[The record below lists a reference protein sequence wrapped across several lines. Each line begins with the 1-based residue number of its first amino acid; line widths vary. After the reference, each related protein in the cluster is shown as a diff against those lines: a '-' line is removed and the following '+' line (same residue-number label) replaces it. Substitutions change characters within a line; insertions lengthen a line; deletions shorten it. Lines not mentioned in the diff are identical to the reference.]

1 MAERRMPRGLLDPE
15 SEAIAEAYEASPAVR
30 RQLRGLLDVVQ
41 RAFSLEPQEQTAGD
55 TALDIAGGF
64 VPGVSQAMALR
75 DIERARRAGDPA
87 GMAMAATEFVPF
99 GRLVQ
104 QFDPVMSR
112 IKAYHGTA
120 SDFDVFDPAMGG
132 SSTGA
137 QSARDATWFVDDPR
151 VARGYATYAAED
163 APVQAKLLEAEKL
176 EKIAQRTGKQSDWEK
191 YDNALLEAENLEK
204 TAYDRRSQLAKL
216 LEVDIP
222 DDTDFMVLDAKGMTP
237 AQLSK
242 NEDIDSWLN
251 KQLKAAKRQGKAGVK
266 IKNLDD
272 AAGISNAPATHFALF
287 DPTGVKI
294 VDKQKLVK

>member
-1 MAERRMPRGLLDPE
+1 MPAGLLDPE
-15 SEAIAEAYEASPAVR
+15 SEAIAEAYAAIPSVR
-30 RQLRGLLDVVQ
+30 KQTRGLL
-41 RAFSLEPQEQTAGD
+41 SLDPQEDQGMTQA
-55 TALDIAGGF
+55 ALEAVLGF
-64 VPGVSQAMALR
+64 IPGISQALAAR
-75 DIERARRAGDPA
+75 DIERARRANDPA
-87 GMAMAATEFVPF
+87 AAAMAATEFVPF
-99 GRLVQ
+99 GRLAQ
-104 QFDPVMSR
+104 RFDPVMSR

-120 SDFDVFDPAMGG
+120 SDFDVFDPKVRGA
-132 SSTGA
+132 STGA
-137 QSARDATWFVDDPR
+137 QSAKEATWFVDDPR

-163 APVQAKLLEAEKL
+163 APIQAKLREAEKL
-176 EKIAQRTGKQSDWEK
+176 EKIAQRTGKQSDWER
-191 YDNALLEAENLEK
+191 YDNALLEAESLEQ
-204 TAYDRRSQLAKL
+204 TSYERREQLAKL

-242 NEDIDSWLN
+242 NQDIDSWLN
-251 KQLKAAKRQGKAGVK
+251 SQLKNAKREGKAGVK

>member
-1 MAERRMPRGLLDPE
+1 MAERKRNGLLFDEVLPRAKRTAQ
-15 SEAIAEAYEASPAVR
+15 S
-30 RQLRGLLDVVQ
+30 LL
-41 RAFSLEPQEQTAGD
+41 SLDPQEDVPASQQ
-55 TALDIAGGF
+55 ALEMALGF
-64 VPGVSQAMALR
+64 VPGIGQAMALR
-75 DIERARRAGDPA
+75 DIERARRAQDPTA
-87 GMAMAATEFVPF
+87 GALAAAEFLPF
-99 GRLVQ
+99 GRLAQ
-104 QFDPVMSR
+104 KFDPVMSR

-120 SDFDVFDPAMGG
+120 GDFDVFDPKMGG
-132 SSTGA
+132 AATGA
-137 QSARDATWFVDDPR
+137 QSAREAVWFVDDPR

-163 APVQAKLLEAEKL
+163 APIQAKLREAEKL

-191 YDNALLEAENLEK
+191 YDNALLEAEGLEQ
-204 TAYDRRSQLAKL
+204 TSYERRAQSARL

-242 NEDIDSWLN
+242 NQDIDSWLN
-251 KQLKAAKRQGKAGVK
+251 SQLKNAKRQGKAGVK

-272 AAGISNAPATHFALF
+272 AAGISNAPATHFAMF

>member
-1 MAERRMPRGLLDPE
+1 MAERRSQRGLLDPE
-15 SEAIAEAYEASPAVR
+15 SEAIAEAYAALPAVR
-30 RQLRGLLDVVQ
+30 RQTRGLL
-41 RAFSLEPQEQTAGD
+41 SLEPQKDQSMAQTALE
-55 TALDIAGGF
+55 AVLGF
-64 VPGVSQAMALR
+64 IPGVGQALAAR
-75 DIERARRAGDPA
+75 DIERARRADDPA
-87 GMAMAATEFVPF
+87 AAAMAATEFLPF
-99 GRLVQ
+99 GRLAK

-120 SDFDVFDPAMGG
+120 SDFDVFDPKARGT
-132 SSTGA
+132 STGA
-137 QSARDATWFVDDPR
+137 QSAKEATWFVDDPR

-163 APVQAKLLEAEKL
+163 APIQAKLLEAEKL
-176 EKIAQRTGKQSDWEK
+176 EKIAQKTGKQSDWEK
-191 YDNALLEAENLEK
+191 YDNALLEAEGLEK
-204 TAYDRRSQLAKL
+204 TSYERRAQSARL

-242 NEDIDSWLN
+242 NQDIDSWLN
-251 KQLKAAKRQGKAGVK
+251 SQLKNAKRQGKAGVQ